1 MKYHK
6 EYLYLSFLL
15 IKKIDL
21 KIRSKVVFN

>member
-6 EYLYLSFLL
+6 EYLYLSILL